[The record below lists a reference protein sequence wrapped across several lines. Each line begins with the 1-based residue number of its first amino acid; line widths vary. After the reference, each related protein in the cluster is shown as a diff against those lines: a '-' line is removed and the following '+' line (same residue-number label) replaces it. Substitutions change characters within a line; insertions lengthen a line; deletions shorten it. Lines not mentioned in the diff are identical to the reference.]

1 MLVVEIQQH
10 AITPLILLPHPLVL
24 QIRPRGHP
32 AVDLV
37 AERLDVVGHAQRLA
51 EFLHGGG
58 VFVAGG
64 EHAEGDFDP
73 FGVGGVDHRGVDFGG
88 GGEGGAGLGG

>member
-10 AITPLILLPHPLVL
+10 AIPPLILLAHPLIF
-24 QIRPRGHP
+24 QIRARGHP
-32 AVDLV
+32 AVELV
-37 AERLDVVGHAQRLA
+37 AERLDVVGDAESLA
-51 EFLHGGG
+51 ELRHGGG

-64 EHAEGDFDP
+64 EHAEGDLDP
-73 FGVGGVDHRGVDFGG
+73 FGVGGVDHCGVDFGG